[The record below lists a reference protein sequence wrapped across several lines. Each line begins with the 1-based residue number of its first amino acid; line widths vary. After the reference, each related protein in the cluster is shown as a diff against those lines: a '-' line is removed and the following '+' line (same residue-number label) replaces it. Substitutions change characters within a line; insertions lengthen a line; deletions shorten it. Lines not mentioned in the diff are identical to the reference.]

1 MSIEPGEKIQTVHK
15 SKTSQIVFQT
25 IFHCRVR
32 LGEADL
38 HHCFPVRITIGIS
51 DLLDELPQPVL
62 SRCRRIKPD
71 AASLNVSWKYS
82 GQKDMAEHLV
92 KTLCHIVFILKLYSK
107 FLLGL
112 FHCPAYLQLAP
123 LPEELCSSGN
133 AADYQWSIGIMGLS
147 PLRGSLRAAHS
158 KKRRKYHY
166 TRHLHRRKQPHH
178 TTVIALRRS
187 LTPFREVLAS
197 EAVLLRRSGK
207 IRSTELFSFQ
217 GTVKWSD

>member
-1 MSIEPGEKIQTVHK
+1 MRYSPVSPPQDLFLPYQQKDRQQ
-15 SKTSQIVFQT
+15 SFLSRLLPIVFDDK
-25 IFHCRVR
+25 
-32 LGEADL
+32 A
-38 HHCFPVRITIGIS
+38 
-51 DLLDELPQPVL
+51 L
-62 SRCRRIKPD
+62 S
-71 AASLNVSWKYS
+71 
-82 GQKDMAEHLV
+82 G
-92 KTLCHIVFILKLYSK
+92 VFILVIL
-107 FLLGL
+107 
-112 FHCPAYLQLAP
+112 PAYLQLAP

-147 PLRGSLRAAHS
+147 PLRGSLRAAPS

-178 TTVIALRRS
+178 TAVIALRRS

-217 GTVKWSD
+217 GP